1 MKFQFNINECK
12 DLGLIVKRGNKD
24 NIVVFFDGDEEA
36 GGYIIELYRLGFTLP
51 KEGFL
56 QAANIIKKSEKVRKQ
71 ISPNEYKEIEIT
83 SLDIDGPAYIGN
95 ELVVTRRLNERDYHR
110 RLLNYSQVE
119 KYSFD
124 RVKPICSIDI
134 DRNQYYAN
142 IDFLPYGNYFLILKV
157 ENRSGEILAT
167 TIPYYFVVLEDNK
180 NEILK
185 NIKSQISGCSPSA
198 NINGGW

>member
-1 MKFQFNINECK
+1 MKFEFNINECK

-24 NIVVFFDGDEEA
+24 NIVVFFDAIEEA
-36 GGYIIELYRLGFTLP
+36 SGYIIELYRADFMFP
-51 KEGFL
+51 SEGFL
-56 QAANIIKKSEKVRKQ
+56 QAANVKSEKVRQQ

-95 ELVVTRRLNERDYHR
+95 ELVVTRRWNERDYYR
-110 RLLNYSQVE
+110 CLLSYSQVE

-142 IDFLPYGNYFLILKV
+142 IDFLPYGNYLLILKV

-167 TIPYYFVVLEDNK
+167 TIPYYFAVLEDNK
-180 NEILK
+180 NAILK
-185 NIKSQISGCSPSA
+185 NIESRVK
-198 NINGGW
+198 NLL

>member
-1 MKFQFNINECK
+1 MKFEFNINECK

-24 NIVVFFDGDEEA
+24 NIVVFFDAIEEA
-36 GGYIIELYRLGFTLP
+36 SGYIIELYRLEFTLP

-56 QAANIIKKSEKVRKQ
+56 QAANIKSEKVRKQ
-71 ISPNEYKEIEIT
+71 ISPNEYKEIKII
-83 SLDIDGPAYIGN
+83 SLNIDGPAYIGN
-95 ELVVTRRLNERDYHR
+95 ELVVTRRWDEKDYR
-110 RLLNYSQVE
+110 GRSIKISQVE

-134 DRNQYYAN
+134 DRNRYYAN
-142 IDFLPYGNYFLILKV
+142 IDFLPYGNYLLILKV

>member
-1 MKFQFNINECK
+1 MKFEFNINECK

-24 NIVVFFDGDEEA
+24 NIVVFFDAIEEA
-36 GGYIIELYRLGFTLP
+36 SGYIIELYRADFMLP

-83 SLDIDGPAYIGN
+83 SLNIDGPAYIGN
-95 ELVVTRRLNERDYHR
+95 ELVVTRRWDEKDYR
-110 RLLNYSQVE
+110 GRSIKLSQVE

-142 IDFLPYGNYFLILKV
+142 IDFLPYGNYLLILKV

-180 NEILK
+180 NAILK
-185 NIKSQISGCSPSA
+185 NIESRVRALTPSA

>member
-1 MKFQFNINECK
+1 MKFEFNINECK
-12 DLGLIVKRGNKD
+12 NLGLIVKRGNKD

-36 GGYIIELYRLGFTLP
+36 GGYIIELYRLEFTLP

-56 QAANIIKKSEKVRKQ
+56 QAASIKREKVRKQ

-95 ELVVTRRLNERDYHR
+95 ELVVTRRWNERDYYGC
-110 RLLNYSQVE
+110 LLSYSQVE

-142 IDFLPYGNYFLILKV
+142 IDFLPYGNYLLILKV

-180 NEILK
+180 NAILK
-185 NIKSQISGCSPSA
+185 NIESRVRALTPSA

>member
-1 MKFQFNINECK
+1 MKFEFNINECK

-24 NIVVFFDGDEEA
+24 NIVVFFDAIEEA
-36 GGYIIELYRLGFTLP
+36 SGYIIELYRADFMFP
-51 KEGFL
+51 SEGFL
-56 QAANIIKKSEKVRKQ
+56 QAANVKSEKVRQQ

-95 ELVVTRRLNERDYHR
+95 ELVVTRRWNERDYHQ

-142 IDFLPYGNYFLILKV
+142 IDFLPYGNYLLILKV

-180 NEILK
+180 NAILE
-185 NIKSQISGCSPSA
+185 NIESRVRALTPSA
-198 NINGGW
+198 NIYGGW